1 MNHHLDPST
10 AADAAF
16 PNRIPVTREA
26 IAAYVADSIAV
37 KQAVL
42 RDTAVLDA
50 IGAVVRLCIE
60 AFRRGNKVL
69 VGGNGGSAADAQHL
83 AAELVA
89 RFEYDRPGLPA
100 ISLSTDTSGM
110 TAIGNDYGY
119 EHLFARQIE
128 ALGKPGDL
136 FIGITTSGNSKNVLK
151 AFDSAAKLG
160 ITRIALC
167 GSGGKAK
174 DVAEHALCVPSTHTP
189 RIQECH
195 ILIIHILCAL
205 LEENLFP
212 EHKAP
217 KPALP

>member
-1 MNHHLDPST
+1 MNQTLDPST
-10 AADAAF
+10 PADAAF
-16 PNRIPVTREA
+16 PSRIPVTREA

-37 KQAVL
+37 KQAL
-42 RDTAVLDA
+42 LADTALLDA

-119 EHLFARQIE
+119 EYLFARQID
-128 ALGKPGDL
+128 ALARPGDL
-136 FIGITTSGNSKNVLK
+136 FIGITTSGNSKNVLR
-151 AFDSAAKLG
+151 AFESAAKQG
-160 ITRIALC
+160 VTRIALC
-167 GSGGKAK
+167 GAGGRAR
-174 DVAEHALCVPSTHTP
+174 DIAEHALCVPSMHTP

>member
-1 MNHHLDPST
+1 MNQNLDPST
-10 AADAAF
+10 PADAAF
-16 PNRIPVTREA
+16 PNRIPVSREA

-37 KQAVL
+37 KRAVL
-42 RDTAVLDA
+42 ADAGLLDA
-50 IGAVVRLCIE
+50 IAAVVKLCIDT
-60 AFRRGNKVL
+60 FRRGGKIL

-100 ISLSTDTSGM
+100 ISLSTDTSAL

-119 EHLFARQIE
+119 EHLFARQVD
-128 ALGKPGDL
+128 ALARPGDL

-151 AFDSAAKLG
+151 AFESAAKLG
-160 ITRIALC
+160 VTRIALC
-167 GSGGKAK
+167 GAGGKAR
-174 DVAEHALCVPSTHTP
+174 DIAEHALCVPSAHTP

-212 EHKAP
+212 EHKAA
-217 KPALP
+217 KPAVL